1 MTGATIT
8 RRAFLKTVSAGGA
21 ALVLAVHLPPRLFAR
36 EPDGPAAPEFVP
48 GAFLRIDATG
58 VITIVVARSELGQ
71 GAHTAMSMLVAEELE
86 ADWSLVR
93 IEQALAH
100 PDRYGD
106 MTTGGSTSVRL
117 GWEPLRRAG
126 AAAREMLIGAA
137 ARAWDVARAECHAEQ
152 GFVVHA
158 PSGRRR
164 SYGSLAAVAAGE
176 PVPQDPPLKV
186 PAEWR
191 LIGRDIP
198 RLDAPAK
205 ASGSARFG
213 LDVRRPGQ
221 LTAVVA
227 RCPVF
232 GGRAIAWDEAAARAV
247 PGVRTVVQ
255 VSSGVAVV
263 ADSTWTAFRGR
274 DALGVTWDEGEHAGL
289 DSEELRRR
297 FAALGGEEGRILRD
311 EGDFAAGFA
320 GAARRLEATY
330 ELPFL
335 AHAPLEPMNCTALVT
350 PDGVVEVWAPTQAA
364 QWAQAAAA
372 QAAGVPVEKVRLHTT
387 FSGGA
392 FGRRLMPDFVVEAV
406 EVAKG
411 LGAPV
416 QVVWSREDDLAH
428 DHYRPASLHR
438 VAAGLDGEGRL
449 VAWRHR
455 IVSPSIAA
463 HNFGAQAYADD
474 PDAGDGATQL
484 AYGIP
489 HLRVEHVLATTP
501 VPVGWWRSVYNT
513 QNAFV
518 NEGFLDECAVA
529 AGVDPLAYRQRLLP
543 ADSRLRGVLE
553 RAAAEAGWGGPLPP
567 GRARGLAAHECFG
580 SFAAQVA
587 ELSLEADGRVRV
599 HRMTCA
605 VDCGVPVHPDGIR
618 AQMEGCVALALS
630 AVFDGEIT
638 FAGGR
643 VGQRNYGDYP
653 VLTLDRMP
661 EVDVHL
667 IASGAAVGG
676 IGEPGLPPVAPA
688 VTNALF
694 ALTGRRIRR
703 LPVRSLD
710 PRG

>member
-1 MTGATIT
+1 MTGAMLT

-21 ALVLAVHLPPRLFAR
+21 ALVLAIHLPARLLADG
-36 EPDGPAAPEFVP
+36 PDGATPPEFAP
-48 GAFLRIDATG
+48 GAFLRIDADG
-58 VITIVVARSELGQ
+58 VVTIVVARSELGQ
-71 GAHTAMSMLVAEELE
+71 GAHTAMPMLVAEELE
-86 ADWSLVR
+86 ADWALVR
-93 IEQALAH
+93 VEQALAH

-137 ARAWDVARAECHAEQ
+137 AREWDVARGDCHAEQ

-164 SYGSLAAVAAGE
+164 AYGSLVAAAARE
-176 PVPQDPPLKV
+176 PVPQDPPLKA
-186 PAEWR
+186 PAAWR
-191 LIGRDIP
+191 LIGRDLP

-205 ASGSARFG
+205 ASGRAMFG

-221 LTAVVA
+221 LTAAVA

-232 GGRAIAWDEAAARAV
+232 GGRAVAWNEAAARAV
-247 PGVRTVVQ
+247 PGVRAVVP
-255 VSSGVAVV
+255 VSTGVAVV
-263 ADSTWTAFRGR
+263 ADSTWAAFRGR
-274 DALGVTWDEGEHAGL
+274 DALGVTWNEGEHAGL

-297 FAALGGEEGRILRD
+297 FAALGEGEGRALRD
-311 EGDFAAGFA
+311 EGDFATGFA
-320 GAARRLEATY
+320 AAARRLEATY

-335 AHAPLEPMNCTALVT
+335 AHAPLEPMNCTAQVT
-350 PDGVVEVWAPTQAA
+350 ADGVEVWAPTQAA
-364 QWAQAAAA
+364 QWAQGAAA

-387 FSGGA
+387 LSGGA

-406 EVAKG
+406 EVARG

-438 VAAGLDGEGRL
+438 VAAGLDADGRI

-455 IVSPSIAA
+455 LVAPSIAA

-474 PDAGDGATQL
+474 PDAGDGAVQL
-484 AYGIP
+484 AYGVP
-489 HLRVEHVLATTP
+489 DLRVEHVLATTP

-518 NEGFLDECAVA
+518 NECFLDECAAA
-529 AGVDPLAYRQRLLP
+529 AGVDPLAYRRRHLP
-543 ADSRLRGVLE
+543 PDSRLLGVLE
-553 RAAAEAGWGGPLPP
+553 RAAGAAGWETPPPP
-567 GRARGLAAHECFG
+567 GRARGLAAHACFG

-587 ELSLEADGRVRV
+587 ELSLGDDGQVRV

-630 AVFDGEIT
+630 ALFGGEIT
-638 FAGGR
+638 LAGGR
-643 VGQRNYGDYP
+643 VRQRNYGDYP
-653 VLTLDRMP
+653 ILTLDRMP

-667 IASGAAVGG
+667 VASGEAVGG

-688 VTNALF
+688 VANALC
-694 ALTGRRIRR
+694 ALTGRRLRR
-703 LPVRSLD
+703 LPVRPADLT
-710 PRG
+710 G

>member
-1 MTGATIT
+1 MSGATIT

-21 ALVLAVHLPPRLFAR
+21 ALVLAIHLPSRLFA
-36 EPDGPAAPEFVP
+36 DGPDDETPPEFVP
-48 GAFLRIDATG
+48 GAFLRIGADG
-58 VITIVVARSELGQ
+58 VVTIVVARSELGQ
-71 GAHTAMSMLVAEELE
+71 GAHTAMPMLVAEELE
-86 ADWSLVR
+86 ADWALVR
-93 IEQALAH
+93 VEPALAH

-106 MTTGGSTSVRL
+106 MTTGGSTSVRR

-137 ARAWDVARAECHAEQ
+137 AREWAVARAECHAER
-152 GFVVHA
+152 GFVIHA

-164 SYGSLAAVAAGE
+164 AYGSLVAAAAGE
-176 PVPQDPPLKV
+176 PVPQDPPLKA
-186 PAEWR
+186 PAAWR
-191 LIGRDIP
+191 LIGRDLP
-198 RLDAPAK
+198 RLDAPDK
-205 ASGSARFG
+205 ASGRAVFG

-221 LTAVVA
+221 LTAAVA

-232 GGRAIAWDEAAARAV
+232 GGRAVAWDEAAARAV
-247 PGVRTVVQ
+247 PGVRAVVP
-255 VSSGVAVV
+255 VSTGVAVV
-263 ADSTWTAFRGR
+263 ADSTWAAFRGR
-274 DALGVTWDEGEHAGL
+274 DALGVSWDEGEHAGL

-297 FAALGGEEGRILRD
+297 FAALADGEGRVLRD

-320 GAARRLEATY
+320 AAARRLEATY

-350 PDGVVEVWAPTQAA
+350 PDGPVEVWAPTQAA
-364 QWAQAAAA
+364 QWAQGAAA
-372 QAAGVPVEKVRLHTT
+372 QAAGVPLEKVRLHTT
-387 FSGGA
+387 LSGGA

-411 LGAPV
+411 LGVPV
-416 QVVWSREDDLAH
+416 QVVWSREDDLAR
-428 DHYRPASLHR
+428 DFYRPASTHR
-438 VAAGLDGEGRL
+438 VAAGLDGGGRL
-449 VAWRHR
+449 VALRHR

-463 HNFGAQAYADD
+463 QNFGPQAYADD
-474 PDAGDGATQL
+474 PDAGDGAVQL

-489 HLRVEHVLATTP
+489 ALRVEHVLATTP

-518 NEGFLDECAVA
+518 NESFLDECAAA
-529 AGVDPLAYRQRLLP
+529 AGVDPLEYRRRLLP
-543 ADSRLRGVLE
+543 ADSRLLGVLE
-553 RAAAEAGWGGPLPP
+553 RAAAEAGWGRPLPP

-630 AVFDGEIT
+630 ALLDGEIT
-638 FAGGR
+638 FAAGR

-688 VTNALF
+688 VTNALW

-703 LPVRSLD
+703 LPVRPADL
-710 PRG
+710 RG